1 MVNLWLIYG
10 ELWLVM
16 VNDGYQWL
24 MMVNDD
30 YQWWWLSV
38 MVSSGDWWNIPFG
51 KTNSKLL
58 NMTIEI
64 VDLPIQNGDCS

>member
-24 MMVNDD
+24 MI
-30 YQWWWLSV
+30 
-38 MVSSGDWWNIPFG
+38 VS
-51 KTNSKLL
+51 
-58 NMTIEI
+58 
-64 VDLPIQNGDCS
+64 NG